1 MAQSKGRDFY
11 EGELAEKIAAFA
23 TECGAALTLDD
34 LRNYQ
39 PEWVEP
45 ISKDYHGYTLHEI
58 PPNGQGI
65 AALIA
70 LGIAER
76 FDLRNVPVD
85 SIRSQHIQIEAMKLA
100 FADVYRYVSDPSSM
114 RSEEHTSALQSLMR
128 ISYAVFCLKK
138 KNKKK

>member
-1 MAQSKGRDFY
+1 MPNGRAPEIGEQFKLAGAANTLRRIAQSKGRDFY

-45 ISKDYHGYTLHEI
+45 IYKDYHGYTLHE
-58 PPNGQGI
+58 
-65 AALIA
+65 
-70 LGIAER
+70 
-76 FDLRNVPVD
+76 
-85 SIRSQHIQIEAMKLA
+85 
-100 FADVYRYVSDPSSM
+100 
-114 RSEEHTSALQSLMR
+114 RSEEHTSELQSLMR

-138 KNKKK
+138 KNTSTQIHIKRLVRGRRINHVYVRLLIQKD

>member
-85 SIRSQHIQIEAMKLA
+85 SIRSQHIQIEAMTLS

-114 RSEEHTSALQSLMR
+114 PVTPLQILAYNYMASSAQLIKTR
-128 ISYAVFCLKK
+128 KRAGRE
-138 KNKKK
+138 